1 MEQQYVT
8 RWLLG
13 ALVAV
18 GALLLV
24 GPLLLGLGGSTMGW
38 GSGMT
43 GGMWGPMH
51 DSWMGSGMMGST
63 SGWWL
68 LLAVVWR
75 LLLVVALV
83 GGGYLLYRTVAADRP
98 DPAIRELRQAYARGD
113 LSEEEFERRRDRLE
127 QEQ

>member
-13 ALVAV
+13 GLVAV

-24 GPLLLGLGGSTMGW
+24 GPLLLGAGGGTMGW
-38 GSGMT
+38 GSGMA

-51 DSWMGSGMMGST
+51 DSWMGSGTMGPT

-68 LLAVVWR
+68 LVAVVWR
-75 LLLVVALV
+75 LLLLVALI
-83 GGGYLLYRTVAADRP
+83 GGGYLLYRAVAADRA
-98 DPAIRELRQAYARGD
+98 DSAVRELRQAYARGD
-113 LSEEEFERRRDRLE
+113 LSEEEYERRRDRLE